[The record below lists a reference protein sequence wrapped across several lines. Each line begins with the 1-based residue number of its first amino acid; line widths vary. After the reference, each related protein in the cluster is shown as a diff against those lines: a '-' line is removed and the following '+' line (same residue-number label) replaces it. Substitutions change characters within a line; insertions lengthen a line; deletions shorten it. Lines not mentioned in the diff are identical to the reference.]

1 MNRIEQINNELKI
14 IKECEAAYRF
24 YRGIESN
31 GGEFENAYESWRKL
45 SIKCLILDSSITD
58 MTNLKAY
65 KKKLITERAV
75 LKNKETKIKF
85 EKWLNKPSYNKF
97 VKYLKKKYGNNLTL
111 GFNKH
116 VEQL

>member
-1 MNRIEQINNELKI
+1 MNRIEQINNELKT

-45 SIKCLILDSSITD
+45 SIKCLILDSSISD
-58 MTNLKAY
+58 MTTLIAY
-65 KKKLITERAV
+65 KKKLISERSN
-75 LKNKETKIKF
+75 LKNNENKARF
-85 EKWLNKPSYNKF
+85 EKWLTKENYNKF

>member
-1 MNRIEQINNELKI
+1 MDRIEKINNELKT

-31 GGEFENAYESWRKL
+31 GGETTNATNSWKKAMN
-45 SIKCLILDSSITD
+45 SCLILDSSISD
-58 MTNLKAY
+58 MSTLRAY
-65 KKKLITERAV
+65 KKKLISERSN
-75 LKNKETKIKF
+75 LKNNENKARF
-85 EKWLNKPSYNKF
+85 EKWLTKENYTKF

>member
-1 MNRIEQINNELKI
+1 MNRIEQINNELKT

-24 YRGIESN
+24 YRGIEAN
-31 GGEFENAYESWRKL
+31 GGITSNAYDSWL
-45 SIKCLILDSSITD
+45 NTLDECIILDSSITD
-58 MTNLKAY
+58 MTTLRAY
-65 KKKLITERAV
+65 KRKLISEKAV

-85 EKWLNKPSYNKF
+85 EKWLNKPTYNKF